1 MKKLHI
7 IVIITRIGLAILLY
21 SAVSLAIARVERGDA
36 DSLIVVYSASVII
49 FLYSIYLGYRYKNV
63 PSPILF
69 SIIGFCFGLTSLIVV
84 SYFWGNYSGFLGI
97 EDLCRAIS
105 KSG

>member
-36 DSLIVVYSASVII
+36 DSLIVVYSASVVI

-69 SIIGFCFGLTSLIVV
+69 SIIGFWFGLTSLIVV
-84 SYFWGNYSGFLGI
+84 SYFFGNSLGFL
-97 EDLCRAIS
+97 DLEALCKVLLR
-105 KSG
+105 SG